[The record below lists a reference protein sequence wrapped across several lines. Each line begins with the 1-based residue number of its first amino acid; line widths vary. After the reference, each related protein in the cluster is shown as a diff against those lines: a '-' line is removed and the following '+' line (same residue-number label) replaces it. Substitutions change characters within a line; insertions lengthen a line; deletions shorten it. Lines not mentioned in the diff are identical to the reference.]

1 MSAFGFPAEPIP
13 LNGLIGAVLAA
24 VMSSAVYLLVRVLKG
39 ARGEVGAFRLVFP
52 SERHHVQCHRAMRI
66 YSGSWQGL

>member
-13 LNGLIGAVLAA
+13 LNGLIGAVVAA

-39 ARGEVGAFRLVFP
+39 WVDLRVADGVTGIEWN
-52 SERHHVQCHRAMRI
+52 
-66 YSGSWQGL
+66 SWN